1 MTEPS
6 QKPGREGEF
15 RAAIFDLDGV
25 IVDTA
30 EHHYRAWK
38 RLADELGIPFDREKN
53 ERLKGVSRMD
63 SLTIILENS
72 AEPDEDRAVLADRKN
87 GYYVEMIR
95 RLTPGDCL
103 PGVGSMLRNLRAR
116 GVRIGVASASKNAKT
131 VLGLLSLDGL
141 LDAVMD
147 GFACERPKPAP
158 DIFLRCAEALRVP
171 PGACVVLEDAQAGI
185 EAARAAGMF
194 AVGVGAPG
202 RLTGADMNVASAGE
216 TPLALWRSMPA
227 QDSKGV
233 PFPEFR
239 N

>member
-1 MTEPS
+1 MTERS
-6 QKPGREGEF
+6 QKPVRAGEF

-30 EHHYRAWK
+30 EHHYLAWK
-38 RLADELGIPFDREKN
+38 RLAGELGIPFDREKN

-63 SLTIILENS
+63 SLAIILEDS
-72 AEPDEDRAVLADRKN
+72 AEPEEDRAVLADRKN

-95 RLTPGDCL
+95 QLKPADCR
-103 PGVGSMLRNLRAR
+103 PGVESMLRNLRAR
-116 GVRIGVASASKNAKT
+116 GVKIGVASASKNARA

-141 LDAVMD
+141 LDVVVD

-158 DIFLRCAEALRVP
+158 DIFLRCAEVLHLPPRV
-171 PGACVVLEDAQAGI
+171 CVVLEDAQAGI

-202 RLTGADMNVASAGE
+202 RLTGADMNVATAAE
-216 TPLALWRSMPA
+216 TPLSLWRSMTA
-227 QDSKGV
+227 
-233 PFPEFR
+233 
-239 N
+239 